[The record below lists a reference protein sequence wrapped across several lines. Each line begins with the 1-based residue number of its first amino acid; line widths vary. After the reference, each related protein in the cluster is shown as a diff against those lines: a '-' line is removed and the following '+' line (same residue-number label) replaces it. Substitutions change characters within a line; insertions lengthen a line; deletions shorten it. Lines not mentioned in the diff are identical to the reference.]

1 MSFESPQSPRDAMEA
16 RITALLLGELSAEE
30 EGTLRA
36 ALAQD
41 AALAQLHERLAR
53 TLGLV
58 REAAGSLREETTPPA
73 EALRLSAERREKLL
87 QHFKVIPASTLARTK
102 RPSVNWREW
111 AAVAAMLMGLIAI
124 AAIHFAPNFTRARSA
139 GTAGFS
145 AQRREELRL
154 DLAEASD
161 AVKSEHLVAGIVTR
175 GRSELSESTRSA
187 QDVAPVTKFSANVGG
202 AGPESKLQASRPASG
217 PRGSEIALPPVA
229 QTAGL
234 AVQDG
239 EAVVAFDSV
248 APADGLAD
256 LSAYSVTSPE
266 KKMGTIASRVA
277 GQNQG
282 FTGGGRG
289 LGGGVTPAGAA
300 NANEF
305 FAYSTS
311 GAEAASK
318 GDATTARRPSSGL
331 GSEFKSD
338 IKAEGEKQLFFGTA
352 DGGVKGADNRELRE
366 SVVRQQI
373 AAVDNAWMAPAP
385 TLPAAAPVVITPPAP
400 PVAVALEPATGLPVS
415 ADFVAADSGVT
426 PQLALKDRRDRY
438 FGDIEGK
445 PASGPTPTPV
455 PASKPTEPTAPPSS
469 DTPTTVTT
477 PTAPK
482 TLAEISSLFAGTPFK
497 KTAPLKQKDNI
508 ASVAAEQE
516 KLAATE
522 RSLGDVALQQVNGA
536 ALNAPAGPGQKAE
549 TRWDSTLDDSTKAGI
564 RLDVTAT
571 NVAAAQFGG
580 VSGESL
586 SRFGNVALQERNFVT
601 SAPTSRPEPVE
612 SRSKRFAVVLPQQ
625 LAREADAKSEVER
638 QSSVVAG
645 KPLQLEKEVSERM
658 RVDEFAALQKGL
670 IVEEGRDLRRAPEAP
685 VPQPEVSTA
694 DNAFST
700 FSLNVSDVSFKLA
713 AAALEKGQ
721 MPDVATI
728 RSEEFIN
735 AFDYRDAEPGGS
747 APIAFAWE
755 RARYPFAH
763 DRDLVRF
770 SVKTAASGRQ
780 PGRPLNLVLLI
791 DNSGSME
798 RADRVRIRQECLRV
812 LAGQLQPQDRVS
824 VVSFARTARLW
835 VDGLPGGQ
843 AGELPQRV
851 GGLTPEGGTNLEA
864 AMQLAYRTAM
874 RHFLASG
881 VNRVVL
887 LTDGAAN
894 LGDVQPESLKK
905 TVESH
910 RRQGVA
916 LDCFGIGWDGL
927 NDELLEALS
936 RNGDGRYGF
945 VNTPEAAA
953 SEFAG
958 QLAGALKVAASDV
971 KVQVEWNPRRV
982 TAYRQIGYAKHQL
995 KKEQF
1000 RDNTVDAAEIGA
1012 AEAGNALYT
1021 VQVNPRGEGPL
1032 GTVRVRFKV
1041 PSSGDYREHEWTL
1054 EYVGSAKLLEQ
1065 SSATLRLAAS
1075 ASAFSEWLVS
1085 SAFAGEVTPDKL
1097 LGYLG
1102 GVPESWPADPRP
1114 KKLEWMIRQAKS
1126 ISGK

>member
-41 AALAQLHERLAR
+41 AALAQLHERLSR

-87 QHFKVIPASTLARTK
+87 QYFKVIPNPALARTN

-111 AAVAAMLMGLIAI
+111 AAVAAMLMGLLAV
-124 AAIHFAPNFTRARSA
+124 AAIHFVPNFTRARSA
-139 GTAGFS
+139 GPAAIAAKRGDEIGLEI
-145 AQRREELRL
+145 A
-154 DLAEASD
+154 DASV
-161 AVKSEHLVAGIVTR
+161 ALQSENLVAGNVTHER
-175 GRSELSESTRSA
+175 WDVSKSSENARN
-187 QDVAPVTKFSANVGG
+187 VAPADRFFADG
-202 AGPESKLQASRPASG
+202 AIAESVSGPQPLRPASVSH
-217 PRGSEIALPPVA
+217 GSEIALPQLAQYADGEVDRLSAVDSVALADASPSYAIVATPEKGLGLNFGGVAGQGFSSGGVGGVGGLGGRGSVNKSFAISPGLPVTANAPVTSEPRPTVAFGNEIKSDTKSESEELMAHQVNGAVADKRELMESTLRQKILAVDSAWKAVIPPPPTGAPVVLPPPTPPPVVAGDSTPVQFDSEDFIVRDAGAA
-229 QTAGL
+229 QQLANDGLERNWYEGRKTPAPVSTPSPASKPSEPTPSSLTPINGTTPADSKAPELSTIPFAGL
-234 AVQDG
+234 AFKRTATGTRQDSIAPPVTEIEKRFG
-239 EAVVAFDSV
+239 SGAMVTNVALGAVA
-248 APADGLAD
+248 
-256 LSAYSVTSPE
+256 
-266 KKMGTIASRVA
+266 
-277 GQNQG
+277 
-282 FTGGGRG
+282 
-289 LGGGVTPAGAA
+289 
-300 NANEF
+300 ANEF
-305 FAYSTS
+305 
-311 GAEAASK
+311 
-318 GDATTARRPSSGL
+318 
-331 GSEFKSD
+331 
-338 IKAEGEKQLFFGTA
+338 
-352 DGGVKGADNRELRE
+352 
-366 SVVRQQI
+366 
-373 AAVDNAWMAPAP
+373 
-385 TLPAAAPVVITPPAP
+385 IT
-400 PVAVALEPATGLPVS
+400 PATGLPIAAGQQPLARGRSAGDPATGLPTRVS
-415 ADFVAADSGVT
+415 QD
-426 PQLALKDRRDRY
+426 
-438 FGDIEGK
+438 E
-445 PASGPTPTPV
+445 
-455 PASKPTEPTAPPSS
+455 
-469 DTPTTVTT
+469 
-477 PTAPK
+477 
-482 TLAEISSLFAGTPFK
+482 LAEVAREKSLAESEGDLTGYFMKQAAQK
-497 KTAPLKQKDNI
+497 ELKP
-508 ASVAAEQE
+508 
-516 KLAATE
+516 
-522 RSLGDVALQQVNGA
+522 
-536 ALNAPAGPGQKAE
+536 NAPAPDRVEMRQKGLA
-549 TRWDSTLDDSTKAGI
+549 I
-564 RLDVTAT
+564 
-571 NVAAAQFGG
+571 
-580 VSGESL
+580 
-586 SRFGNVALQERNFVT
+586 
-601 SAPTSRPEPVE
+601 
-612 SRSKRFAVVLPQQ
+612 VLPQGG
-625 LAREADAKSEVER
+625 AKEVDVKSQF
-638 QSSVVAG
+638 QSQTGPVAG
-645 KPLQLEKEVSERM
+645 KLVQLASSAKAEKKFAELSDLQP
-658 RVDEFAALQKGL
+658 A
-670 IVEEGRDLRRAPEAP
+670 VEQDRLVRRAPELP
-685 VPQPEVSTA
+685 VPQPEISTA
-694 DNAFST
+694 DKAFST

-721 MPDVATI
+721 MPDPATI

-747 APIAFAWE
+747 APIAFNWE

-763 DRDLVRF
+763 DRDLVRL
-770 SVKTAASGRQ
+770 SVKTAAAGRQ

-798 RADRVRIRQECLRV
+798 RADRVRIRKECLRV

-824 VVSFARTARLW
+824 VVSFAGTARLW
-835 VDGLPGGQ
+835 VDGLNGSQ

-905 TVESH
+905 TVETH

-945 VNTPEAAA
+945 VNTPDAAA

-995 KKEQF
+995 KKEHF

-1032 GTVRVRFKV
+1032 GTVRVRFKI
-1041 PSSGDYREHEWTL
+1041 PSSGDYREHEWPLTYDGNARPL
-1054 EYVGSAKLLEQ
+1054 DQ
-1065 SSATLRLAAS
+1065 SSAALRLAAS

-1085 SAFAGEVTPDKL
+1085 SPFAGEVTPEKL
-1097 LGYLG
+1097 LGYLS
-1102 GVPESWPADPRP
+1102 GVPETWHADPRP
-1114 KKLEWMIRQAKS
+1114 KTLESMIRQARS
-1126 ISGK
+1126 VSGR

>member
-1 MSFESPQSPRDAMEA
+1 MSFESPESPRDAMEA
-16 RITALLLGELSAEE
+16 RLTALLLGELSAEE

-58 REAAGSLREETTPPA
+58 REAAGSLREETTPAA
-73 EALRLSAERREKLL
+73 EALRLSAERRGKLL

-124 AAIHFAPNFTRARSA
+124 AAIHVAPNFTRARSA
-139 GTAGFS
+139 SPAAIT
-145 AQRREELRL
+145 AQRREELGMEL
-154 DLAEASD
+154 VDASD
-161 AVKSEHLVAGIVTR
+161 AVKSEQLVAATTTR
-175 GRSELSESTRSA
+175 GRSEISKSTGSA
-187 QDVAPVTKFSANVGG
+187 QDVAPVARFFVDVAG
-202 AGPESKLQASRPASG
+202 AESPIKPQPSRPASVS
-217 PRGSEIALPPVA
+217 RGSEIVLPHLA
-229 QTAGL
+229 QAAGL
-234 AVQDG
+234 AVRDG

-248 APADGLAD
+248 TPADGLAD
-256 LSAYSVTSPE
+256 LSAYSVAPQE
-266 KKMGTIASRVA
+266 KNLETIAGRAA
-277 GQNQG
+277 GQG
-282 FTGGGRG
+282 LSFAGGGRG
-289 LGGGVTPAGAA
+289 GLGGAVAPARAVSTDD
-300 NANEF
+300 F
-305 FAYSTS
+305 FAYNTG
-311 GAEAASK
+311 GAQAGAK
-318 GDATTARRPSSGL
+318 GDATTAGRPLSAL
-331 GSEFKSD
+331 GFEFKSD
-338 IKAEGEKQLFFGTA
+338 IKTDGEKQLFFGTTE
-352 DGGVKGADNRELRE
+352 GGVRGADNRELRE
-366 SVVRQQI
+366 RVVRQQI
-373 AAVDNAWMAPAP
+373 AAVDDAWKAPIS
-385 TLPAAAPVVITPPAP
+385 TLPPAAPVVIPPIT
-400 PVAVALEPATGLPVS
+400 LSTEHATGLPVS
-415 ADFVAADSGVT
+415 EDFVARDPGVL
-426 PQLALKDRRDRY
+426 PQRVAKDQSDRY
-438 FGDIEGK
+438 WFDVQNA
-445 PASGPTPTPV
+445 PATVPAFTPV
-455 PASKPTEPTAPPSS
+455 PASKPAEPTSPPLS
-469 DTPTTVTT
+469 DTPMTGMT
-477 PTAPK
+477 PAAPK
-482 TLAEISSLFAGTPFK
+482 TSTEMSTFFAGAMFE
-497 KTAPLKQKDNI
+497 KTAAQTWNRTVAPAVAEPETV
-508 ASVAAEQE
+508 AS
-516 KLAATE
+516 TE
-522 RSLGDVALQQVNGA
+522 RRAGDVALQRVNGA
-536 ALNAPAGPGQKAE
+536 VLNATAGPGQKSDL
-549 TRWDSTLDDSTKAGI
+549 RWDTTLDDSTKLGT

-571 NVAAAQFGG
+571 NVAAAQFGR
-580 VSGESL
+580 SSDESL
-586 SRFGNVALQERNFVT
+586 GRFGIVALEERNFIT
-601 SAPTSRPEPVE
+601 SAPEPAE
-612 SRSKRFAVVLPQQ
+612 SRSKRFAVVLPQL
-625 LAREADAKSEVER
+625 LARDADAKSEVQR
-638 QSSVVAG
+638 QSGLVAG
-645 KPLQLEKEVSERM
+645 KPVQLENEVSERK
-658 RVDEFAALQKGL
+658 RVDEFAVLQKGL
-670 IVEEGRDLRRAPEAP
+670 MGDVEEGRALRRSPEAP
-685 VPQPEVSTA
+685 IPQPEVSTV
-694 DNAFST
+694 DNVFST

-713 AAALEKGQ
+713 AAALERGQ
-721 MPDVATI
+721 MPDPATI

-851 GGLTPEGGTNLEA
+851 GGLTPEGGTNLEE
-864 AMQLAYRTAM
+864 AMNLAYQTAL

-881 VNRVVL
+881 MNRVVL

-894 LGDVQPESLKK
+894 LGDVQPGSLKK
-905 TVESH
+905 KVEAH

-953 SEFAG
+953 SDFAG

-982 TAYRQIGYAKHQL
+982 TAHRQIGYAKHQL

-1032 GTVRVRFKV
+1032 GTVRVRFKI
-1041 PSSGDYREHEWTL
+1041 PSSGDYREHQWTL
-1054 EYVGSAKLLEQ
+1054 AYDGSARPLDQ
-1065 SSATLRLAAS
+1065 SSPALRLAAS

-1085 SAFAGEVTPDKL
+1085 SPFAGEVTPDKL
-1097 LGYLG
+1097 LGYLS
-1102 GVPESWPADPRP
+1102 GVPESWSADPRP

-1126 ISGK
+1126 VSGK

>member
-1 MSFESPQSPRDAMEA
+1 MSFESPESPRDAMEA
-16 RITALLLGELSAEE
+16 RLTALLLGELSAEE

-41 AALAQLHERLAR
+41 AALAQLYERLAR

-87 QHFKVIPASTLARTK
+87 QHFKVIPQSTLARTK

-139 GTAGFS
+139 GPAVIS
-145 AQRREELRL
+145 AQRREELGL
-154 DLAEASD
+154 ELADASD
-161 AVKSEHLVAGIVTR
+161 AVKSEHLVAGTVTR
-175 GRSELSESTRSA
+175 GRSEISKSA
-187 QDVAPVTKFSANVGG
+187 GSAHDVAPVTKFFDESAVPKKESTPPPSDP
-202 AGPESKLQASRPASG
+202 AGVS
-217 PRGSEIALPPVA
+217 RGSEIALPQLGQA
-229 QTAGL
+229 AGP
-234 AVQDG
+234 AVRDG

-248 APADGLAD
+248 TPADGLAD
-256 LSAYSVTSPE
+256 LSAYSVASPE
-266 KKMGTIASRVA
+266 KKMGTIADRVA
-277 GQNQG
+277 GQSQG
-282 FTGGGRG
+282 FAGGGVG
-289 LGGGVTPAGAA
+289 LGGAVAPAGAVSA
-300 NANEF
+300 HEF
-305 FAYSTS
+305 FAYSTGGGGQA
-311 GAEAASK
+311 GAK
-318 GDATTARRPSSGL
+318 GDATTAGRPLSAVGF
-331 GSEFKSD
+331 EFKSD
-338 IKAEGEKQLFFGTA
+338 IKAEVEKQSFFGTT
-352 DGGVKGADNRELRE
+352 DGGVRGADNRELSE
-366 SVVRQQI
+366 SVGRQQI
-373 AAVDNAWMAPAP
+373 AAVDTAWMAPAP
-385 TLPAAAPVVITPPAP
+385 TLSPAAPIVIPPPAP

-426 PQLALKDRRDRY
+426 PQLAWKEQRDRY
-438 FGDIEGK
+438 FADSEGK

-455 PASKPTEPTAPPSS
+455 PASRPTEPTAPPSA
-469 DTPTTVTT
+469 DKPTTITT

-482 TLAEISSLFAGTPFK
+482 TLAEISSLFAGTSFK
-497 KTAPLKQKDNI
+497 KTASPKRKDNI
-508 ASVAAEQE
+508 ASVVDEQE
-516 KLAATE
+516 KLVA
-522 RSLGDVALQQVNGA
+522 SGGQVGDVALQQVNGN
-536 ALNAPAGPGQKAE
+536 ALNAPAIPGQKSDS
-549 TRWDSTLDDSTKAGI
+549 RWDSTLDDSTKAGI

-571 NVAAAQFGG
+571 NVAAVQFDKS
-580 VSGESL
+580 SGESL
-586 SRFGNVALQERNFVT
+586 GRFGNVALHERNLIT
-601 SAPTSRPEPVE
+601 SAPEPVE
-612 SRSKRFAVVLPQQ
+612 SRSKRLAVVLPQQ
-625 LAREADAKSEVER
+625 LGREADAKSEVQT
-638 QSSVVAG
+638 QSGLVAG
-645 KPLQLEKEVSERM
+645 KPVRLENEVSERK

-670 IVEEGRDLRRAPEAP
+670 IVEEGRVLRRAPEAP
-685 VPQPEVSTA
+685 VPQPEVSTV

-713 AAALEKGQ
+713 AAALEQGK

-735 AFDYRDAEPGGS
+735 AFDYRDSEPGGS

-763 DRDLVRF
+763 DRDLIRL

-851 GGLTPEGGTNLEA
+851 GGLTPEGGTNLEE
-864 AMQLAYRTAM
+864 AMNLAYQTAL
-874 RHFLASG
+874 RHFLANG

-894 LGDVQPESLKK
+894 LGDVQPGSLKK
-905 TVESH
+905 KVEAH

-1012 AEAGNALYT
+1012 AEAGNALYA

-1041 PSSGDYREHEWTL
+1041 PSSGDYREHEWPL
-1054 EYVGSAKLLEQ
+1054 DYDGSARPLEQ
-1065 SSATLRLAAS
+1065 SSAALRLAAS
-1075 ASAFSEWLVS
+1075 AAAFSEWLVS
-1085 SAFAGEVTPDKL
+1085 SPFAGEVTPDKL

-1102 GVPESWPADPRP
+1102 GVPETWPADPRP

-1126 ISGK
+1126 VSGK

>member
-1 MSFESPQSPRDAMEA
+1 MSFEPSESPRDAMEA
-16 RITALLLGELSAEE
+16 RLTALLLGELSAEE

-41 AALAQLHERLAR
+41 AALAQLHDRLAR

-73 EALRLSAERREKLL
+73 EALRLSADRREKLL
-87 QHFKVIPASTLARTK
+87 QHFKVIPQSTLARTK

-111 AAVAAMLMGLIAI
+111 AAVAAMLMGLIAV

-139 GTAGFS
+139 GPAVFS
-145 AQRREELRL
+145 AQRREELGL
-154 DLAEASD
+154 ELADVSD
-161 AVKSEHLVAGIVTR
+161 AVKSEHLVAGTVTR
-175 GRSELSESTRSA
+175 GRSEISKSAGSA
-187 QDVAPVTKFSANVGG
+187 QDVAPVAKFFADVAG
-202 AGPESKLQASRPASG
+202 AEPGSKPQPSRPASS
-217 PRGSEIALPPVA
+217 PRGSEIALPQVA

-248 APADGLAD
+248 APADGFAD
-256 LSAYSVTSPE
+256 LRAYSVTPRD
-266 KKMGTIASRVA
+266 KNMGTIAGRVA
-277 GQNQG
+277 GQSQG
-282 FTGGGRG
+282 FAGGGVG
-289 LGGGVTPAGAA
+289 LGGAVAPAGAVSVD
-300 NANEF
+300 EL
-305 FAYSTS
+305 FAFSS
-311 GAEAASK
+311 GQAAAK
-318 GDATTARRPSSGL
+318 GDATTTTMPMYATTREL
-331 GSEFKSD
+331 KSD
-338 IKAEGEKQLFFGTA
+338 SKAEGEKQLFFGTA
-352 DGGVKGADNRELRE
+352 DGGVSGAANRELRE
-366 SVVRQQI
+366 NVVRQQI
-373 AAVDNAWMAPAP
+373 AAVDNAWKDPAP
-385 TLPAAAPVVITPPAP
+385 LLPPAAPVVIPPPAQ
-400 PVAVALEPATGLPVS
+400 PAQITEAFTGLPVS
-415 ADFVAADSGVT
+415 EDFVARAPGVL
-426 PQLALKDRRDRY
+426 PERLAKNQSDRY
-438 FGDIEGK
+438 WFYGQNP
-445 PASGPTPTPV
+445 PASPPTPTPV
-455 PASKPTEPTAPPSS
+455 PASKPTEPTAPPSA
-469 DTPTTVTT
+469 DTPTTITT
-477 PTAPK
+477 PAAPK
-482 TLAEISSLFAGTPFK
+482 TLAEVSSLFAATSFS
-497 KTAPLKQKDNI
+497 KTAEPKQKDNI
-508 ASVAAEQE
+508 APGAAE
-516 KLAATE
+516 LDLLSVTE
-522 RSLGDVALQQVNGA
+522 RRAGDVGLQPVNGT
-536 ALNAPAGPGQKAE
+536 ALNTPAGPGQKSDS
-549 TRWDSTLDDSTKAGI
+549 RWDSTLDDSTKLGT
-564 RLDVTAT
+564 RLDVTVT
-571 NVAAAQFGG
+571 NIAAAQYAKS
-580 VSGESL
+580 SGESL
-586 SRFGNVALQERNFVT
+586 GRFGNVALHERNLIT
-601 SAPTSRPEPVE
+601 SAPEPVE
-612 SRSKRFAVVLPQQ
+612 SRSKRLEVVLPQQ

-645 KPLQLEKEVSERM
+645 KPLQLENEVSERK

-670 IVEEGRDLRRAPEAP
+670 IVEEGRVLRRAPEAP
-685 VPQPEVSTA
+685 VPQPEVSTV

-721 MPDVATI
+721 MPDPATI

-763 DRDLVRF
+763 DRDLIRF

-812 LAGQLQPQDRVS
+812 LASQLQPQDRVS

-851 GGLTPEGGTNLEA
+851 GGLTPEGGTNLEE
-864 AMQLAYRTAM
+864 AMNLAYQTAL
-874 RHFLASG
+874 RHFLANG

-894 LGDVQPESLKK
+894 LGDVQPGTLKK
-905 TVESH
+905 KVEAH

-953 SEFAG
+953 GEFAG

-1041 PSSGDYREHEWTL
+1041 PSSGDYREHEWPL
-1054 EYVGSAKLLEQ
+1054 DYDGSARPLEQ
-1065 SSATLRLAAS
+1065 SSAALRLAAS
-1075 ASAFSEWLVS
+1075 AAAFSEWLVS
-1085 SAFAGEVTPDKL
+1085 SPFAGEVTPDKL

-1126 ISGK
+1126 VSGK